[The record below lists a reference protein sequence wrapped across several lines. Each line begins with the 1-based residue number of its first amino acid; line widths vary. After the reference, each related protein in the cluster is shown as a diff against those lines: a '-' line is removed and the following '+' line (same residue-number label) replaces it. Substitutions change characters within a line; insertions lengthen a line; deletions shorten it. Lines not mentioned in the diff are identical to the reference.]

1 MSISKRRPI
10 PVQNRPGTAAGHYAD
25 SKSRDTIEPVITVFN
40 YDDHNISEH
49 QEMSAAMAL
58 MSPGANRWVHVEG
71 APSINLL
78 DTLKAQHAVDELV
91 LEDLVHRE
99 RRPKLT
105 MFGSDLLAVL
115 LIPMDNQFTQLS
127 IYVSG
132 SITWSFCDKA
142 IPALS
147 RIQDRLRLQSS
158 KLRSGDNLFMA
169 YALMDLVVDR
179 FFEHLE
185 AAGDA
190 LELLEADLEQ
200 NPSRDVLKAT
210 HDTRALMMVTR
221 KHAWAT
227 RDLVAQFQRYV
238 DDLSRPALERLLQDC
253 YDHIVAVVDLSET
266 YREIATAVIEVH
278 LSVASHRLN
287 ETIRFLTI
295 ITVLFV
301 PATFIVGVY
310 GMNFDR
316 TYPFNMPELGSPYG
330 YVTIMGL
337 IVASMVVMVFY
348 FQRSRWF

>member
-1 MSISKRRPI
+1 
-10 PVQNRPGTAAGHYAD
+10 VQNRPGTAPGHYAT
-25 SKSRDTIEPVITVFN
+25 SRRRNAAEPAIHIFD
-40 YDDHNISEH
+40 YDAQNISEH
-49 QEMSAAMAL
+49 QDIAAATAPL
-58 MSPGANRWVHVEG
+58 SPGAHRWVHVQG
-71 APSINLL
+71 VPSIGLL

-91 LEDLVHRE
+91 LEDLINRE

-105 MFGSDLLAVL
+105 MFGDDLLAVL
-115 LIPMDNQFTQLS
+115 LIPMDNQFSQLS
-127 IYVSG
+127 IYVSK
-132 SITWSFCDKA
+132 SVTWSFCDRV
-142 IPALS
+142 IPALEH
-147 RIQDRLRLQSS
+147 IQDRLRLQSS

-185 AAGDA
+185 AAGDD

-200 NPSRDVLKAT
+200 NPSRDVLKGT
-210 HDTRALMMVTR
+210 HDIRALMMVTR

-227 RDLVAQFQRYV
+227 RDLVTQFQRYII
-238 DDLSRPALERLLQDC
+238 DLSHPALERLLQDC

-278 LSVASHRLN
+278 LSIASHRLN
-287 ETIRFLTI
+287 ETIRFLTV

-316 TYPFNMPELGSPYG
+316 SYPFNMPELSWPFG
-330 YVTIMGL
+330 YLTIMGL
-337 IVASMVVMVFY
+337 ILASMVAMVVY
-348 FQRSRWF
+348 FKRSRWF